1 MKQFFSLMLALAML
15 LSLAACAAS
24 TPESAPS
31 EPAQTASSAQAPA
44 DHTSEEAPA
53 EPHQP
58 EESQQ
63 TPAAADT
70 APNTEAVTEPAAHA
84 EPAANSAAE
93 TAPETIDATDPRT
106 LIAYFSCTGTTRA
119 AAEQLAA
126 LLDAD
131 LVEILPETPYTSD
144 DLNYNSDCRANRE
157 QNDPDA
163 RPALAAAAPDLSG
176 YDTVLLGYPIWW
188 GTMPKIINT
197 FIESCDFSGKLVLPF
212 CTSGSSSISQSVS
225 ALQDALPSA
234 DVRDGLRMNGVS
246 TDDLRL
252 WLTENGIQP
261 LA

>member
-1 MKQFFSLMLALAML
+1 MKNVLSLVLALSML
-15 LSLAACAAS
+15 LNFAACTAS

-53 EPHQP
+53 EPQP
-58 EESQQ
+58 EESQK

-70 APNTEAVTEPAAHA
+70 ATNAEAVTEPAVHA
-84 EPAANSAAE
+84 EPATNSAAE
-93 TAPETIDATDPRT
+93 TAPETIDAAGPST

-119 AAEQLAA
+119 AAEQLAV

-197 FIESCDFSGKLVLPF
+197 FIESCDFSGKLILPF

-225 ALQDALPSA
+225 ALRDALPSA